1 MAALKEVDP
10 AKRAVAYQGLQR
22 EVQAKSPFIITF
34 QEQNRVALRSN
45 VKGYVQ
51 GTVADLI
58 KYDGVTK

>member
-1 MAALKEVDP
+1 MDMALS
-10 AKRAVAYQGLQR
+10 LQAR
-22 EVQAKSPFIITF
+22 SPFIITF

-58 KYDGVTK
+58 KYDAVTK